1 MGRPRLHDKSTA
13 TALLDAAER
22 IVESEGVQALTM
34 RRVAQDI
41 AETTRAVY
49 SSLGSKQALIA
60 GLGVRAFDL
69 LGETVRTL
77 PLTQDPATDLV
88 SAGVWGFRAW
98 ALGHPALFRLGV
110 QLTDVPTEA
119 FPEIQAAAERSL
131 VTLHDRIHR
140 LREDRGLGSRSL
152 GLATLEFHA
161 TCEGLAAVELR
172 HPLRPEDGLH
182 LWTDTLRSLIAGW
195 RQP

>member
-1 MGRPRLHDKSTA
+1 MGRPRLHDKTTA
-13 TALLDAAER
+13 AALLDAAER
-22 IVESEGVQALTM
+22 IIESGGVEALTV

-41 AETTRAVY
+41 AATTRAVY
-49 SSLGSKQALIA
+49 SSLGSKQALIS

-69 LGETVRTL
+69 LGDMVEAL
-77 PLTQDPATDLV
+77 PLTEDPAADLV
-88 SAGVWGFRAW
+88 TAGVSGFRTW

-110 QLTDVPTEA
+110 QLTDVPAEA
-119 FPEIQAAAERSL
+119 FPDIRAAAQRSL
-131 VTLHDRIHR
+131 ATLHRRIQR
-140 LREDRGLGSRSL
+140 LEQNGDLGARSL
-152 GLATLEFHA
+152 ALATLEFHA

-195 RQP
+195 RQA